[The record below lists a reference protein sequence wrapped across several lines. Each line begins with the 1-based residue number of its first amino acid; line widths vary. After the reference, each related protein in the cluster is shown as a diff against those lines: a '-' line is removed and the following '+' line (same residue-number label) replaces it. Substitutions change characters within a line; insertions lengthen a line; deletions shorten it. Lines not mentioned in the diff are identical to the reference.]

1 VATERDRLG
10 RAREELDPPVV
21 AEIETRVEEVRGDLL
36 SEVADE
42 LRIDPRVSGRT

>member
-42 LRIDPRVSGRT
+42 LAVAVDSV